1 VKNLAAGPEVRIK
14 VGRTWNAGTASVLPD
29 DDAFARR
36 RRLDAANGFVGRVDG
51 VIFRRGATEPATVR
65 IDLR

>member
-1 VKNLAAGPEVRIK
+1 VKNLVADPEVWILI
-14 VGRTWNAGTASVLPD
+14 GRTWHPGIATLLPG

-51 VIFRRGATEPATVR
+51 VIFRCGAAEPATVR